1 MATATVK
8 KNIDIALG
16 TKKAKAS
23 KSSVSKET
31 LALFGDAPVKE
42 EKVVTE
48 SEVVTTPKA
57 TKKATRSGTKKSSS
71 TTQEDKPIESS
82 SDKEPEDVRVSEPS
96 IQEVA
101 ITPSKKEVKN
111 ASIENIQ
118 KSSISEK
125 DTDKTK
131 QKSSL
136 LSSFFGKKK
145 DKDEEVK
152 GDLKDKTTDEAKPLE
167 VKESPKV
174 EKKET
179 KEKKSI
185 FGSLFG
191 KKKTEDE
198 ASKEESSSRSAR
210 MSNVTISEP
219 VKATPIPQRKIADQ
233 KHLSTFGLSK
243 ERDQFIENL
252 SMLVL
257 SGMTIIGALS
267 SIIKQTKSPG
277 MKAILERML
286 TEIEAGSPVWKALD
300 RTKFFK
306 GYTISLIRLGEES
319 GNFAE
324 NLKVVALEEEKD
336 REFKSKVKSAL
347 MYPIFV
353 LGLTGIVGI
362 GISWFIL
369 PKLAKIFYDL
379 KLALPLITKVLLA
392 FGLFLSKHGLVAVP
406 AGAAVIGGVGYIVFG
421 WNRTKFIG
429 EAIIFSIPGI
439 KSLLMEVEV
448 ARFGYLLGT
457 LLEAG
462 LPVTK
467 AIDSLASAS
476 EVIRYKKFY
485 LALRESIDA
494 GNSFEKSFAAYKN
507 INALIPPPVQQL
519 IVSGEQSGNLNK
531 TLIKVGQVLEAKS
544 DTTTKNLTII
554 MEPILLVIVWAG
566 VVSVAFAVILPIY
579 SLVGGLNN
587 I

>member
-1 MATATVK
+1 MSTSTLKKNETLIAQSKKPKAIRSKGSGSVKVSQEMSGLFKEVSLQDAIGKSQPLVEEKKTKNNKKAVK
-8 KNIDIALG
+8 KELQEKVSPITEE
-16 TKKAKAS
+16 TKKSEIS
-23 KSSVSKET
+23 KQPQKDSDKTTYSK
-31 LALFGDAPVKE
+31 KE
-42 EKVVTE
+42 EK
-48 SEVVTTPKA
+48 
-57 TKKATRSGTKKSSS
+57 
-71 TTQEDKPIESS
+71 DM
-82 SDKEPEDVRVSEPS
+82 
-96 IQEVA
+96 VA
-101 ITPSKKEVKN
+101 K
-111 ASIENIQ
+111 NIQ
-118 KSSISEK
+118 DSSISTKEFE
-125 DTDKTK
+125 KTK
-131 QKSSL
+131 EKSSL
-136 LSSFFGKKK
+136 FASFFGLKKPK
-145 DKDEEVK
+145 QEDSLPKNDRTKSFTQDKI
-152 GDLKDKTTDEAKPLE
+152 
-167 VKESPKV
+167 S
-174 EKKET
+174 
-179 KEKKSI
+179 
-185 FGSLFG
+185 
-191 KKKTEDE
+191 
-198 ASKEESSSRSAR
+198 
-210 MSNVTISEP
+210 ISEP
-219 VKATPIPQRKIADQ
+219 VKATPTPQRKITDQ
-233 KHLSTFGLSK
+233 KKLSTFGLTK

-257 SGMTIIGALS
+257 SGMSIIGAIS

-277 MKAILERML
+277 MKLILERVL
-286 TEIEAGSPVWKALD
+286 LEIESGSPVWKAFD
-300 RTKFFK
+300 RTDFFK

-347 MYPIFV
+347 MYPVFV

-392 FGLFLSKHGLVAVP
+392 FGLFLNKHGLIAVP
-406 AGAAVIGGVGYIVFG
+406 LGAAVIGIVGYIVFV
-421 WNRTKFIG
+421 NKKTKFLG
-429 EAIIFSIPGI
+429 EAVIFSIPGI

-485 LALRESIDA
+485 LALRESIDM

-519 IVSGEQSGNLNK
+519 IISGEQSGNLNK

-579 SLVGGLNN
+579 SLVGGLNT